1 MDCSTKLNI
10 AVLIVNSIAALFA
23 VIAAAL
29 AVHGNRQAREA
40 SKASEE
46 QFEKNMHELNR
57 SINVSL
63 FDMRSEM
70 LIEVKYGSFIFDRTR
85 AKMLFSD
92 EIDELIEKYDKES
105 AEATRNKL
113 LKEEYL
119 DVVRKGLSDDTYDET
134 IDFLRQIQD
143 YEVMNPD
150 EAPGE
155 SYEQMRES
163 IRSRRLYGKWH
174 HGVSPLESEYV
185 DYISTDD
192 EYNRHTAES
201 ESIRQQLQ
209 EKMKQFIESS
219 IQ

>member
-1 MDCSTKLNI
+1 MEI
-10 AVLIVNSIAALFA
+10 AILIVNSIAALFA
-23 VIAAAL
+23 VIAAGL
-29 AVHGNRQAREA
+29 AVCGNRQARET

-63 FDMRSEM
+63 FDMRTEI
-70 LIEVKYGSFIFDRTR
+70 LAEVIHKRFKFDRVR
-85 AKMLFSD
+85 AKMLFSY
-92 EIDELIEKYDKES
+92 EINNLIEKHDKES

-119 DVVRKGLSDDTYDET
+119 DVVRKDLSDDTYDET

-143 YEVMNPD
+143 YECMSP
-150 EAPGE
+150 EE
-155 SYEQMRES
+155 TSEEIYEQTRES

-174 HGVSPLESEYV
+174 HGVSPLESEYA
-185 DYISTDD
+185 DYISADD
-192 EYNRHTAES
+192 EYNRHFAEA
-201 ESIRQQLQ
+201 ESIRQELQ
-209 EKMKQFIESS
+209 EKMEQFIESS

>member
-1 MDCSTKLNI
+1 MEI
-10 AVLIVNSIAALFA
+10 AILIVNSIAALFA
-23 VIAAAL
+23 VIAAGL
-29 AVHGNRQAREA
+29 AVCGNRQARET

-63 FDMRSEM
+63 FDMRTEI
-70 LIEVKYGSFIFDRTR
+70 LAEVIHKRFKFDRVR
-85 AKMLFSD
+85 AKMLFSY
-92 EIDELIEKYDKES
+92 EINNLIEKHDKES

-134 IDFLRQIQD
+134 IDILRQIQD

-150 EAPGE
+150 EVSDEA
-155 SYEQMRES
+155 YEQMRES
-163 IRSRRLYGKWH
+163 IRSRGLNGKWH

>member
-1 MDCSTKLNI
+1 MEI
-10 AVLIVNSIAALFA
+10 AILIVNSIAALFA
-23 VIAAAL
+23 VIAAGL
-29 AVHGNRQAREA
+29 AVCGNRQARET

-63 FDMRSEM
+63 FDMRTEI
-70 LIEVKYGSFIFDRTR
+70 LAEVIHKRFKFDRVR
-85 AKMLFSD
+85 AKMLFSY
-92 EIDELIEKYDKES
+92 EINNLIEKHDKES

-143 YEVMNPD
+143 YECMSPEETSADV
-150 EAPGE
+150 
-155 SYEQMRES
+155 YEQIRES
-163 IRSRRLYGKWH
+163 IRSRKLWGKWH
-174 HGVSPLESEYV
+174 HGVSPMEYEYA
-185 DYISTDD
+185 DYISADD
-192 EYNRHTAES
+192 EYNRHFAEA
-201 ESIRQQLQ
+201 ESIRQELQ
-209 EKMKQFIESS
+209 EKMEQFIESS